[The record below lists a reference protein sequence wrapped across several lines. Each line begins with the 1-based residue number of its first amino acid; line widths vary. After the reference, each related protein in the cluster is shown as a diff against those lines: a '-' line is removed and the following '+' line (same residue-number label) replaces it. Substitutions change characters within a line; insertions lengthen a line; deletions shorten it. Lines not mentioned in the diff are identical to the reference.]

1 MFGGLLSGAA
11 SWNLDQQPSLP
22 SLRFDRLLAFSPVL
36 CSCGHSRKPFN
47 VGQSAQSWD
56 MTASELPANGMTQTA
71 SSPYKLLLATFFAAI
86 LMSAALLFAVQP
98 MFTKMVLPRLGGA
111 AAVWSVA
118 MVFFQATLLAGYA
131 YAHLLTRF
139 APGRASVLIHLAVL
153 LIACSALPLHIASG
167 WGQPP
172 SRGEAFWLL
181 GLFAASIGLP
191 FFALAANGP
200 LMQAWFVRTDHP
212 SARDPYFLFA
222 ASNIGSFLALIS
234 YPILVEPLLRLGE
247 QTWLWTVGYY
257 VLILLIAACGVLL
270 LRSDNLSPAARQ
282 KTAPPTWRDRLAF
295 VGLAA
300 VPSGLLLAVT
310 LHISTDAAAVP
321 LFWVVPLAIYLL
333 TFVITFQSRPVVPHW
348 LVIKAFPFVI
358 VALAV
363 LMIISP
369 FSTIVG
375 IAPVHLSAFFV
386 IALLCHGE
394 LARRRPAPQFLTAFY
409 MWISAGGMIGG
420 IAVGLM
426 APQAFNW
433 VAEYPLLIA
442 LSVLCMPGLA
452 LPTKGNGQYLL
463 FGVLAMAAAQLT
475 VLMSSGVKL
484 DDNLITLSIGALLG
498 LTVVFWQAP
507 LAFAAI
513 IAFVLVLGHYQYNDA
528 INNFVVRNFFGVL
541 AAAETPNGRFR
552 ILWHGG
558 IGQGAQRIRDRDGN
572 PVTGRPEMISEFQAG
587 AGIAQIFDAVRVRAG
602 GPISYA
608 VVGLG
613 TGSLTCQARPEDDA
627 IYYELDRDVIR
638 IARNPKLF
646 NFVSECRPKI
656 PIVQGDAR
664 LTIANALDAS
674 YDLIFVDAFIG
685 GAIPIHL
692 LTSEAMA
699 VYLRKLKP
707 NGIVAI
713 HVSNYH
719 LELATV
725 VAGVAHANGA
735 ITRLYDGGDVQEDAS
750 EQKWV
755 PIVAAV
761 AGKDEDFGALA
772 NSRFWPVLPA
782 DPAQR
787 VWTDDYSNVLGAL
800 LRRLRQRSES
810 LP

>member
-1 MFGGLLSGAA
+1 VCFRAPREQVTQSD
-11 SWNLDQQPSLP
+11 SSL
-22 SLRFDRLLAFSPVL
+22 
-36 CSCGHSRKPFN
+36 
-47 VGQSAQSWD
+47 
-56 MTASELPANGMTQTA
+56 
-71 SSPYKLLLATFFAAI
+71 YKLLLAAFSAAI
-86 LMSAALLFAVQP
+86 FISAALLFAVEP

-139 APGRASVLIHLAVL
+139 APGRGSVLIHLAVL
-153 LIACSALPLHIASG
+153 LIACLALPLQLAGG

-222 ASNIGSFLALIS
+222 ASNVGSFLALIS
-234 YPILVEPLLRLGE
+234 YPTVVEPFLRLGE
-247 QTWLWTVGYY
+247 QTWLWTVGFY

-270 LRSDNLSPAARQ
+270 LGSANLSPVAVTARGEE
-282 KTAPPTWRDRLAF
+282 TAPPTWRDRLAF

-321 LFWVVPLAIYLL
+321 LFWVLPLAIYLL
-333 TFVITFQSRPVVPHW
+333 TLVVPFQSRPLVPHS
-348 LVIKAFPFVI
+348 LVVKAFPFAI
-358 VALAV
+358 LALV
-363 LMIISP
+363 GLMIIDP
-369 FSTIVG
+369 FSTIIELVV
-375 IAPVHLSAFFV
+375 VHLTAFFV

-394 LARRRPAPQFLTAFY
+394 LARRRPAPKYLTAFY
-409 MWISAGGMIGG
+409 MRIAAGGMIGG
-420 IAVGLM
+420 IAVGLI
-426 APQAFNW
+426 APQLFNW

-452 LPTKGNGQYLL
+452 PPAKGDGQYLL
-463 FGVLAMAAAQLT
+463 FGALAVAAALLT
-475 VLMSSGVKL
+475 ILMSSDLKL
-484 DDNLITLSIGALLG
+484 DNNVVTLLIGGLLG
-498 LTVVFWQAP
+498 LTVYFWRAP

-513 IAFVLVLGHYQYNDA
+513 VAFVLVLGHYQYNDA
-528 INNFVVRNFFGVL
+528 INNLVVRNFFGVL
-541 AAAETPNGRFR
+541 AAAETADGRFR

-558 IGQGAQRIRDRDGN
+558 IGQGAQRIRDRDGH
-572 PVTGRPEMISEFQAG
+572 PLTGRPEMISEFQAG
-587 AGIAQIFDAVRVRAG
+587 AGIAQTFDAVRAKIG

-608 VVGLG
+608 VIGLG
-613 TGSLTCQARPEDDA
+613 TGSLTCQARPEDSA
-627 IYYELDRDVIR
+627 IYYELDPDVIR
-638 IARNPKLF
+638 IARDPKLF
-646 NFVSECRPKI
+646 NFVSECRPSI
-656 PIVQGDAR
+656 SIVQGDAR
-664 LTIANALDAS
+664 LTIANAPDAG
-674 YDLIFVDAFIG
+674 YDLIVVDAFIG
-685 GAIPIHL
+685 AAIPIHL
-692 LTSEAMA
+692 LTREAMA
-699 VYLRKLKP
+699 IYLRKLKP
-707 NGIVAI
+707 DGIVAL

-735 ITRLYDGGDVQEDAS
+735 ITRLYAGGDVQEDAS

-761 AGKDEDFGALA
+761 ARKDEDFGALA
-772 NSRFWPVLPA
+772 KSRYWPLLPP

-787 VWTDDYSNVLGAL
+787 VWTDDYSNVVGAL
-800 LRRLRQRSES
+800 VRRLRQRE
-810 LP
+810 

>member
-1 MFGGLLSGAA
+1 
-11 SWNLDQQPSLP
+11 
-22 SLRFDRLLAFSPVL
+22 
-36 CSCGHSRKPFN
+36 
-47 VGQSAQSWD
+47 
-56 MTASELPANGMTQTA
+56 MTASELPSNGTTQTA
-71 SSPYKLLLATFFAAI
+71 SSPYTLLLAVFFTAI

-118 MVFFQATLLAGYA
+118 MVFFQAALLAGYA

-139 APGRASVLIHLAVL
+139 APGLASVLIHLAVMV
-153 LIACSALPLHIASG
+153 IACFALPLHLASG
-167 WGQPP
+167 WSQPP

-222 ASNIGSFLALIS
+222 ASNVGSFLALIS
-234 YPILVEPLLRLGE
+234 YPTLVEPFLPLFE
-247 QTWLWTVGYY
+247 QTWLWGIGFY
-257 VLILLIAACGVLL
+257 VQILLIAACGVLL
-270 LRSDNLSPAARQ
+270 LRSINLSPTSPTTRSDETAA
-282 KTAPPTWRDRLAF
+282 PTRRDRLAF
-295 VGLAA
+295 IGLAA

-321 LFWVVPLAIYLL
+321 LFWVMPLAIYLL
-333 TFVITFQSRPVVPHW
+333 TFVIAFQTRPVIPHPF
-348 LVIKAFPFVI
+348 VVKAFPFVI

-363 LMIISP
+363 LMIINP
-369 FSTIVG
+369 FSTIVETVF
-375 IAPVHLSAFFV
+375 VHLGAFFV

-409 MWISAGGMIGG
+409 MMVSAGGMIGG
-420 IAVGLM
+420 IAVGLI
-426 APQAFNW
+426 APQVFNW
-433 VAEYPLLIA
+433 VAEYPLLVA
-442 LSVLCMPGLA
+442 LSVLCMPGVALA
-452 LPTKGNGQYLL
+452 RHAGQNVL
-463 FGVLAMAAAQLT
+463 FGGLAFAAVLLT
-475 VLMSSGVKL
+475 MLMSSGLKL
-484 DDNLITLSIGALLG
+484 DDNLITLFIGALLG
-498 LTVVFWQAP
+498 LIVYFWRAR

-513 IAFVLVLGHYQYNDA
+513 IGFVLILGHYQYSA
-528 INNFVVRNFFGVL
+528 AFNNFVVRNFFGVL
-541 AAAETPNGRFR
+541 AAAETTDGRFR
-552 ILWHGG
+552 VLWHGG

-587 AGIAQIFDAVRVRAG
+587 AGIAQTFDAVRASVG

-608 VVGLG
+608 VIGLG
-613 TGSLTCQARPEDDA
+613 TGSLSCQARPEDSA
-627 IYYELDRDVIR
+627 IYYELDPDVIQ
-638 IARNPKLF
+638 IARDPTLF
-646 NFVSECRPKI
+646 SFVSECRPNI
-656 PIVQGDAR
+656 SIAQGDAR
-664 LTIANALDAS
+664 LTIENAPDAS

-685 GAIPIHL
+685 AAIPIHL
-692 LTSEAMA
+692 LTREAMA

-707 NGIVAI
+707 SGIVGI

-725 VAGVAHANGA
+725 VAGIADAHGA
-735 ITRLYDGGDVQEDAS
+735 VTRLYEGGDVPEVAS

-755 PIVAAV
+755 PIVAVV
-761 AGKDEDFGALA
+761 ARRDQDFGALA
-772 NSRFWPVLPA
+772 KSKFWPVLPP

-800 LRRLRQRSES
+800 VRRLRQRNQT

>member
-1 MFGGLLSGAA
+1 MAIS
-11 SWNLDQQPSLP
+11 Q
-22 SLRFDRLLAFSPVL
+22 
-36 CSCGHSRKPFN
+36 
-47 VGQSAQSWD
+47 
-56 MTASELPANGMTQTA
+56 LPADGTTQTA
-71 SSPYKLLLATFFAAI
+71 SSPYNLLLAAFFAAI

-153 LIACSALPLHIASG
+153 LIACSALPLHLASG

-200 LMQAWFVRTDHP
+200 LIQAWFVRTDHP

-222 ASNIGSFLALIS
+222 ASNVGSFLALMS
-234 YPILVEPLLRLGE
+234 YPMVVEPFLRLGE
-247 QTWLWTVGYY
+247 QTWLWTVGFY

-270 LRSDNLSPAARQ
+270 LRSADLSPAAATAHSD

-333 TFVITFQSRPVVPHW
+333 TFVITFQSQPVVPHW

-420 IAVGLM
+420 IAVGLI
-426 APQAFNW
+426 APQVFNW

-452 LPTKGNGQYLL
+452 LPTKGNGHYLL

-613 TGSLTCQARPEDDA
+613 TGSLTCQARPEDSA
-627 IYYELDRDVIR
+627 TYYELDPDVIR
-638 IARNPKLF
+638 IARDPTLF
-646 NFVSECRPKI
+646 NFVSECR
-656 PIVQGDAR
+656 
-664 LTIANALDAS
+664 
-674 YDLIFVDAFIG
+674 
-685 GAIPIHL
+685 
-692 LTSEAMA
+692 
-699 VYLRKLKP
+699 
-707 NGIVAI
+707 
-713 HVSNYH
+713 
-719 LELATV
+719 
-725 VAGVAHANGA
+725 
-735 ITRLYDGGDVQEDAS
+735 
-750 EQKWV
+750 
-755 PIVAAV
+755 
-761 AGKDEDFGALA
+761 
-772 NSRFWPVLPA
+772 
-782 DPAQR
+782 
-787 VWTDDYSNVLGAL
+787 
-800 LRRLRQRSES
+800 
-810 LP
+810 

>member
-1 MFGGLLSGAA
+1 
-11 SWNLDQQPSLP
+11 
-22 SLRFDRLLAFSPVL
+22 
-36 CSCGHSRKPFN
+36 
-47 VGQSAQSWD
+47 
-56 MTASELPANGMTQTA
+56 MTASEIPVNGMKQTA
-71 SSPYKLLLATFFAAI
+71 SSPYSLLLPAFFAAV

-139 APGRASVLIHLAVL
+139 APGRAAILIHLSVL
-153 LIACSALPLHIASG
+153 LIACFVLPLHLPSG

-172 SRGEAFWLL
+172 SSAQAFWLL

-200 LMQAWFVRTDHP
+200 LTQAWFVRTNHP
-212 SARDPYFLFA
+212 SACDPYFLFA
-222 ASNIGSFLALIS
+222 ASNLGSFLALIS
-234 YPILVEPLLRLGE
+234 YPIVLEPFLRLGE
-247 QTWLWTVGYY
+247 QTRLWTIGFYL
-257 VLILLIAACGVLL
+257 LILMIALCGVLM
-270 LRSDNLSPAARQ
+270 LRSAKSSPVTAIVPSQ
-282 KTAPPTWRDRLAF
+282 KITPPTWRDSIAF

-310 LHISTDAAAVP
+310 LHISTDVAAVP
-321 LFWVVPLAIYLL
+321 LFWIVPLALYLL
-333 TFVITFQSRPVVPHW
+333 TFVIAFQSRPIVSHSLVV
-348 LVIKAFPFVI
+348 KAFPFVI
-358 VALAV
+358 LALAI

-369 FSTIVG
+369 FSTIIEIVS
-375 IAPVHLSAFFV
+375 VHLGAFFV

-394 LARRRPAPQFLTAFY
+394 LARRRPAPQFLTTFY

-420 IAVGLM
+420 IGVGLI
-426 APQAFNW
+426 APQVFNW

-442 LSVLCMPGLA
+442 LSILCMPGLA
-452 LPTKGNGQYLL
+452 LPTKGAAQYVL
-463 FGVLAMAAAQLT
+463 FGALVLAAALLT
-475 VLMSSGVKL
+475 LLMSSGLKL
-484 DDNLITLSIGALLG
+484 DDNVITLFIGALLG
-498 LTVVFWQAP
+498 LTVYFWWAP
-507 LAFAAI
+507 SAFAAI

-541 AAAETPNGRFR
+541 AAAETPDGRFR
-552 ILWHGG
+552 VLWHGG
-558 IGQGAQRIRDRDGN
+558 IGQGAQRVRDRDGK
-572 PVTGRPEMISEFQAG
+572 PITGRPEMISEFQAG
-587 AGIAQIFDAVRVRAG
+587 AGIAQTFDAVRARVS
-602 GPISYA
+602 GPINYA
-608 VVGLG
+608 VIGLG
-613 TGSLTCQARPEDDA
+613 TGSLTCQARPEDSA
-627 IYYELDRDVIR
+627 VYYELDPDVIR
-638 IARNPKLF
+638 IARDPKLF
-646 NFVSECRPKI
+646 NFVSACRPDI
-656 PIVQGDAR
+656 SIVQGDAR
-664 LTIANALDAS
+664 LTIASASDAS

-685 GAIPIHL
+685 AAIPIHL
-692 LTSEAMA
+692 LTREAMA

-725 VAGVAHANGA
+725 VAGVADANGA
-735 ITRLYDGGDVQEDAS
+735 ITRLYEGGDVSENVS

-755 PIVAAV
+755 PIVTAV
-761 AGKDEDFGALA
+761 ARKDEDFGALA
-772 NSRFWPVLPA
+772 KSRFWPVLPP

-800 LRRLRQRSES
+800 VRRLRQRSES

>member
-1 MFGGLLSGAA
+1 M
-11 SWNLDQQPSLP
+11 
-22 SLRFDRLLAFSPVL
+22 
-36 CSCGHSRKPFN
+36 C
-47 VGQSAQSWD
+47 
-56 MTASELPANGMTQTA
+56 ASELPATRMTQSD
-71 SSPYKLLLATFFAAI
+71 SSPYNLLLAAFSAAI
-86 LMSAALLFAVQP
+86 FISATLLFAVEP

-139 APGRASVLIHLAVL
+139 APGRGSVLIHLAVL
-153 LIACSALPLHIASG
+153 LIACLALPLHLAGG

-181 GLFAASIGLP
+181 ELFAASIGLP

-222 ASNIGSFLALIS
+222 ASNVGSFLALIS
-234 YPILVEPLLRLGE
+234 YPTVVEPFLRLGE
-247 QTWLWTVGYY
+247 QTWLWTVGFY

-270 LRSDNLSPAARQ
+270 LRSANLSPPVAT
-282 KTAPPTWRDRLAF
+282 KETAPTWRDRLAL

-321 LFWVVPLAIYLL
+321 LFWVLPLAIYLL
-333 TFVITFQSRPVVPHW
+333 TFVIAFQSRPVVPHS
-348 LVIKAFPFVI
+348 LVVKAFPFVI
-358 VALAV
+358 LTLAG
-363 LMIISP
+363 LMIIDP
-369 FSTIVG
+369 FSTIIELVV
-375 IAPVHLSAFFV
+375 VHLTAFFV

-394 LARRRPAPQFLTAFY
+394 LARRRPAPKYLTAFY
-409 MWISAGGMIGG
+409 MRISAGGMIGG
-420 IAVGLM
+420 IAVGLI
-426 APQAFNW
+426 APQVFNW

-452 LPTKGNGQYLL
+452 LPTKGAGQYLL
-463 FGVLAMAAAQLT
+463 FGALAVAAALLT
-475 VLMSSGVKL
+475 ILMSSGLKL
-484 DDNLITLSIGALLG
+484 DNNLITLLIGALFG
-498 LTVVFWQAP
+498 LTVYFWRAP

-513 IAFVLVLGHYQYNDA
+513 IAFVLILGNYQYNDA

-541 AAAETPNGRFR
+541 AAAETADGRFR

-572 PVTGRPEMISEFQAG
+572 PATGRPEMISEFQAG
-587 AGIAQIFDAVRVRAG
+587 AGVAQTFDAVRAKVG

-608 VVGLG
+608 VIGLG
-613 TGSLTCQARPEDDA
+613 TGSLSCQARPEDSV
-627 IYYELDRDVIR
+627 IYYELDPDVIR
-638 IARNPKLF
+638 IARNPALF
-646 NFVSECRPKI
+646 NFVSECRPNI

-664 LTIANALDAS
+664 LTIANAPDAG

-685 GAIPIHL
+685 AAIPIHL
-692 LTSEAMA
+692 LTKEAMA
-699 VYLRKLKP
+699 IYLRKLKP
-707 NGIVAI
+707 NGIVAL

-719 LELATV
+719 LELGSV

-735 ITRLYDGGDVQEDAS
+735 ITRLYDGGDVQEDAA

-761 AGKDEDFGALA
+761 ARKDEDFGALA
-772 NSRFWPVLPA
+772 KSRYWPLLPP

-800 LRRLRQRSES
+800 VRRLQQRGE
-810 LP
+810 

>member
-1 MFGGLLSGAA
+1 MTQSD
-11 SWNLDQQPSLP
+11 SSLYN
-22 SLRFDRLLAFSPVL
+22 FLLAAFS
-36 CSCGHSRKPFN
+36 
-47 VGQSAQSWD
+47 
-56 MTASELPANGMTQTA
+56 
-71 SSPYKLLLATFFAAI
+71 AAI
-86 LMSAALLFAVQP
+86 FVSAALLFAVEP

-139 APGRASVLIHLAVL
+139 APGRGSVLIHLAVL
-153 LIACSALPLHIASG
+153 LIACLALPLHLAGG

-191 FFALAANGP
+191 FFALAANAP

-222 ASNIGSFLALIS
+222 ASNVGSFLALIS
-234 YPILVEPLLRLGE
+234 YPTVVEPFLRLGE
-247 QTWLWTVGYY
+247 QTWLWTVGFYI
-257 VLILLIAACGVLL
+257 LILLIAACGVLL
-270 LRSDNLSPAARQ
+270 LGSANLSPVAVTAGSEQ
-282 KTAPPTWRDRLAF
+282 TAPLTWRDRLAF

-321 LFWVVPLAIYLL
+321 LFWVLPLAIYLL
-333 TFVITFQSRPVVPHW
+333 TFVVAFQSRPVVPHS
-348 LVIKAFPFVI
+348 LVVRAFPFVI
-358 VALAV
+358 LALAG
-363 LMIISP
+363 LMIIDP
-369 FSTIVG
+369 FSTIIELVL
-375 IAPVHLSAFFV
+375 VHLTAFFV

-394 LARRRPAPQFLTAFY
+394 LARRRPAPKYLTAFY

-420 IAVGLM
+420 IAVGLI
-426 APQAFNW
+426 APQVFNW

-452 LPTKGNGQYLL
+452 PPARGDGQYLL
-463 FGVLAMAAAQLT
+463 FGALAVAAALLT
-475 VLMSSGVKL
+475 ILMSLGLKP
-484 DDNLITLSIGALLG
+484 DNNVTTLLIGGLLG
-498 LTVVFWQAP
+498 LTVYFWRAP

-513 IAFVLVLGHYQYNDA
+513 IAFVLVLGHYQYNEF

-541 AAAETPNGRFR
+541 AAAETADGRFR

-558 IGQGAQRIRDRDGN
+558 FGQGAQRIRDHDGN
-572 PVTGRPEMISEFQAG
+572 ALTGRPEMISEFQAG
-587 AGIAQIFDAVRVRAG
+587 AGIAQTFDAVRAKIG

-608 VVGLG
+608 VIGLG
-613 TGSLTCQARPEDDA
+613 TGTLTCQARPEDSA
-627 IYYELDRDVIR
+627 IYYELDPDVIR
-638 IARNPKLF
+638 IARDPKLF
-646 NFVSECRPKI
+646 NFVSECRPNI

-664 LTIANALDAS
+664 LTIANAPDAS
-674 YDLIFVDAFIG
+674 YDLIIVDAFIG
-685 GAIPIHL
+685 AAIPIHL
-692 LTSEAMA
+692 LTREAMA
-699 VYLRKLKP
+699 IYLRKLKP
-707 NGIVAI
+707 NGIVAL

-735 ITRLYDGGDVQEDAS
+735 ITRLYEGGDVQEDAS

-761 AGKDEDFGALA
+761 ARKDEDFGALA
-772 NSRFWPVLPA
+772 RSRYWPLLPP

-787 VWTDDYSNVLGAL
+787 VWTDDYSNVVGAL
-800 LRRLRQRSES
+800 VRRLRQRE
-810 LP
+810 

>member
-1 MFGGLLSGAA
+1 M
-11 SWNLDQQPSLP
+11 
-22 SLRFDRLLAFSPVL
+22 
-36 CSCGHSRKPFN
+36 C
-47 VGQSAQSWD
+47 
-56 MTASELPANGMTQTA
+56 ASELPATRMTQSD
-71 SSPYKLLLATFFAAI
+71 SSPYNLLLAAFSAAI
-86 LMSAALLFAVQP
+86 FISATLLFAVEP

-139 APGRASVLIHLAVL
+139 APGRGSVLIHLAVL
-153 LIACSALPLHIASG
+153 LIACLALPLHLAGG

-222 ASNIGSFLALIS
+222 ASNVGSFLALIS
-234 YPILVEPLLRLGE
+234 YPTVVEPFLRLGE
-247 QTWLWTVGYY
+247 QTWLWTVGFY

-270 LRSDNLSPAARQ
+270 LRSANLSPPVAT
-282 KTAPPTWRDRLAF
+282 KETAPTWRDRLAL

-321 LFWVVPLAIYLL
+321 LFWVLPLAIYLL
-333 TFVITFQSRPVVPHW
+333 TFVIAFQSRPVVPHS
-348 LVIKAFPFVI
+348 LVVKAFPFVI
-358 VALAV
+358 LTLAG
-363 LMIISP
+363 LMIIDP
-369 FSTIVG
+369 FSTIIELVV
-375 IAPVHLSAFFV
+375 VHLTAFFV

-394 LARRRPAPQFLTAFY
+394 LARRRPAPKYLTAFY
-409 MWISAGGMIGG
+409 MRISAGGMIGG
-420 IAVGLM
+420 IAVGLI
-426 APQAFNW
+426 APQVFNW

-452 LPTKGNGQYLL
+452 LPTKGAGQYLL
-463 FGVLAMAAAQLT
+463 FGALAVAAALLT
-475 VLMSSGVKL
+475 ILMSSGLKL
-484 DDNLITLSIGALLG
+484 DNNLITLLIGALFG
-498 LTVVFWQAP
+498 LTVYFWRAP

-513 IAFVLVLGHYQYNDA
+513 IAFVLVLGNYQYNDV

-541 AAAETPNGRFR
+541 AAAETADGRFR

-572 PVTGRPEMISEFQAG
+572 PATGRPEMISEFQAG
-587 AGIAQIFDAVRVRAG
+587 AGVAQTFDAVRAKVG

-608 VVGLG
+608 VIGLG
-613 TGSLTCQARPEDDA
+613 TGSLSCQARPEDSV
-627 IYYELDRDVIR
+627 IYYELDPDVIR
-638 IARNPKLF
+638 IARNPALF
-646 NFVSECRPKI
+646 NFVSECRPNI

-664 LTIANALDAS
+664 LTIANAPDAG

-685 GAIPIHL
+685 AAIPIHL
-692 LTSEAMA
+692 LTKEAMA
-699 VYLRKLKP
+699 IYLRKLKP
-707 NGIVAI
+707 NGIVAL

-719 LELATV
+719 LELGSV

-735 ITRLYDGGDVQEDAS
+735 ITRLYDGGDVQEDAA

-761 AGKDEDFGALA
+761 ARKDEDFGALA
-772 NSRFWPVLPA
+772 KSRYWPLLPP

-800 LRRLRQRSES
+800 VRRLQQRGE
-810 LP
+810 

>member
-1 MFGGLLSGAA
+1 M
-11 SWNLDQQPSLP
+11 
-22 SLRFDRLLAFSPVL
+22 
-36 CSCGHSRKPFN
+36 C
-47 VGQSAQSWD
+47 
-56 MTASELPANGMTQTA
+56 ASELPANRMTQSD
-71 SSPYKLLLATFFAAI
+71 SSPYNLLLAAFSAAI
-86 LMSAALLFAVQP
+86 FISAALLFVVEP

-139 APGRASVLIHLAVL
+139 APGRGSVLIHLAVL
-153 LIACSALPLHIASG
+153 LIACLALPLHLASG

-222 ASNIGSFLALIS
+222 ASNVGSFLALIS
-234 YPILVEPLLRLGE
+234 YPTVVEPFLRLRE
-247 QTWLWTVGYY
+247 QAWLWTVGFY

-270 LRSDNLSPAARQ
+270 LRSANLSQAAATARSE
-282 KTAPPTWRDRLAF
+282 TAPPTWRDRLAF

-321 LFWVVPLAIYLL
+321 LFWVLPLAIYLL
-333 TFVITFQSRPVVPHW
+333 TFVIAFQSRPVVPHS
-348 LVIKAFPFVI
+348 LVVKAFPFVI
-358 VALAV
+358 LALAG
-363 LMIISP
+363 LMIIDP
-369 FSTIVG
+369 FSTIIELVV
-375 IAPVHLSAFFV
+375 VHLTAFFV

-394 LARRRPAPQFLTAFY
+394 LARRRPAPKYLTAFY
-409 MWISAGGMIGG
+409 MRISAGGMIGG
-420 IAVGLM
+420 IAVGLI
-426 APQAFNW
+426 APQVFNW

-442 LSVLCMPGLA
+442 LSVLCMPGLS
-452 LPTKGNGQYLL
+452 LPAKGAAQYLL
-463 FGVLAMAAAQLT
+463 LGALAVAAALLT
-475 VLMSSGVKL
+475 ILMSSGLKL
-484 DDNLITLSIGALLG
+484 DNNLITLLIGALFG
-498 LTVVFWQAP
+498 LTVYFWRAP

-513 IAFVLVLGHYQYNDA
+513 IAFVLVLGNYQYNDA

-541 AAAETPNGRFR
+541 AAAETADGRFR

-572 PVTGRPEMISEFQAG
+572 RITGRPEMISEFQAG
-587 AGIAQIFDAVRVRAG
+587 AGIAQTFDAVRAKVG

-608 VVGLG
+608 VIGLG
-613 TGSLTCQARPEDDA
+613 TGSLSCQARPEDSA
-627 IYYELDRDVIR
+627 IFYELDPDVIR
-638 IARNPKLF
+638 IARDPALF
-646 NFVSECRPKI
+646 NFVSECRPNI

-664 LTIANALDAS
+664 LTIANVPDAG

-685 GAIPIHL
+685 AAIPVHL
-692 LTSEAMA
+692 LTKEAMA
-699 VYLRKLKP
+699 IYLRKLKP
-707 NGIVAI
+707 NGIVAL

-719 LELATV
+719 LELGSV

-735 ITRLYDGGDVQEDAS
+735 ITRLYDGGDVQEDAA

-761 AGKDEDFGALA
+761 ARKDEDFGALA
-772 NSRFWPVLPA
+772 KSRFWPLLPP

-800 LRRLRQRSES
+800 VRRLRQRSE
-810 LP
+810 

>member
-1 MFGGLLSGAA
+1 
-11 SWNLDQQPSLP
+11 
-22 SLRFDRLLAFSPVL
+22 
-36 CSCGHSRKPFN
+36 
-47 VGQSAQSWD
+47 

-71 SSPYKLLLATFFAAI
+71 SPPDNLLLAVFCAAI
-86 LMSAALLFAVQP
+86 LLSAALLFAVQP

-139 APGRASVLIHLAVL
+139 APGRGSVLIHLTVL
-153 LIACSALPLHIASG
+153 LIACFALPLHLAGG
-167 WGQPP
+167 WSQPP

-181 GLFAASIGLP
+181 GLFAASIGVP

-222 ASNIGSFLALIS
+222 ASNVGSFLALIS
-234 YPILVEPLLRLGE
+234 YPLVVEPFLRLGE
-247 QTWLWTVGYY
+247 QTWLWTVGFY

-270 LRSDNLSPAARQ
+270 LRSTNVSPAAATARSEE
-282 KTAPPTWRDRLAF
+282 TAPPTRSDGSAF
-295 VGLAA
+295 VALAA

-333 TFVITFQSRPVVPHW
+333 TFVIAFQSRPIIPHW
-348 LVIKAFPFVI
+348 LVVKAFPFVI
-358 VALAV
+358 VALTA

-375 IAPVHLSAFFV
+375 LVCVHLSAFFV

-394 LARRRPAPQFLTAFY
+394 LARRRPAPQFLTGFY
-409 MWISAGGMIGG
+409 MRISAGGMIGG
-420 IAVGLM
+420 IVVGLI
-426 APQAFNW
+426 APQAFSW

-452 LPTKGNGQYLL
+452 LLTKGAGQYLL
-463 FGVLAMAAAQLT
+463 FAALAAAAALLT
-475 VLMSSGVKL
+475 ILISSGVRL
-484 DDNLITLSIGALLG
+484 DDNVITLLIGAVLG
-498 LTVVFWQAP
+498 LTAYFWRAP
-507 LAFAAI
+507 PAFAAI
-513 IAFVLVLGHYQYNDA
+513 IAFALVLGHYQYNDA
-528 INNFVVRNFFGVL
+528 VNNFVVRNFFGVL
-541 AAAETPNGRFR
+541 AAAETTDGRFR

-558 IGQGAQRIRDRDGN
+558 IGQGAQRIRDRDGK

-587 AGIAQIFDAVRVRAG
+587 AGIAQTFDAVRARVG

-608 VVGLG
+608 VIGLG
-613 TGSLTCQARPEDDA
+613 TGSLTCQARPEDSA
-627 IYYELDRDVIR
+627 IYYELDPDVIR
-638 IARNPKLF
+638 IARDPKLF
-646 NFVSECRPKI
+646 NFVSECRPDI

-664 LTIANALDAS
+664 LTIANAPDAG
-674 YDLIFVDAFIG
+674 YDLLFVDAFIG
-685 GAIPIHL
+685 AAIPIHL
-692 LTSEAMA
+692 LTREAMA
-699 VYLRKLKP
+699 IYLRKVKP
-707 NGIVAI
+707 NGIVAL

-725 VAGVAHANGA
+725 VAGVARANSA
-735 ITRLYDGGDVQEDAS
+735 LTRVYDGGDVQEDAT

-755 PIVAAV
+755 PTVAAV
-761 AGKDEDFGALA
+761 ARKDEDFGVLAKSKYWPALT
-772 NSRFWPVLPA
+772 P

-800 LRRLRQRSES
+800 VRRLRQRSE
-810 LP
+810 

>member
-1 MFGGLLSGAA
+1 
-11 SWNLDQQPSLP
+11 
-22 SLRFDRLLAFSPVL
+22 
-36 CSCGHSRKPFN
+36 
-47 VGQSAQSWD
+47 
-56 MTASELPANGMTQTA
+56 MTASEFPAKGTAQTA
-71 SSPYKLLLATFFAAI
+71 SVANNLLLATFCAAI

-118 MVFFQATLLAGYA
+118 MVFFQATLLAGYS

-139 APGRASVLIHLAVL
+139 APGPGAILIHLAVL
-153 LIACSALPLHIASG
+153 LIACLALPLHLASG

-200 LMQAWFVRTDHP
+200 LMQAWFVRTGHP
-212 SARDPYFLFA
+212 SAHDPYFLFA
-222 ASNIGSFLALIS
+222 ASNAGSFLALIS
-234 YPILVEPLLRLGE
+234 YPLVIEPILPLGE
-247 QTWLWTVGYY
+247 QTWLWTVGFY

-270 LRSDNLSPAARQ
+270 LRSSGLSPAAAPARSQ
-282 KTAPPTWRDRLAF
+282 ETAPPAWHDRLAF

-310 LHISTDAAAVP
+310 LHISTDAAAVS

-333 TFVITFQSRPVVPHW
+333 TFVIAFQSRPVVPHW
-348 LVIKAFPFVI
+348 LVVKSFPFVV
-358 VALAV
+358 VALAA

-375 IAPVHLSAFFV
+375 LVSVHLSAFFV

-394 LARRRPAPQFLTAFY
+394 LARRRPAPQFLTGFY
-409 MWISAGGMIGG
+409 MLISAGGMIGG
-420 IAVGLM
+420 IAVGLI
-426 APQAFNW
+426 APHVFNW

-452 LPTKGNGQYLL
+452 LPARGAGQYLL
-463 FGVLAMAAAQLT
+463 FAALVAAAALLT
-475 VLMSSGVKL
+475 ALMSSGVRV
-484 DDNLITLSIGALLG
+484 DDNVITLLIGALLG
-498 LTVVFWQAP
+498 LTAYFWRAAP
-507 LAFAAI
+507 AFASI
-513 IAFVLVLGHYQYNDA
+513 IAFTLVLGHYQYNDA
-528 INNFVVRNFFGVL
+528 VNNFVVRNFFGVL
-541 AAAETPNGRFR
+541 AAAETSDGRFR

-558 IGQGAQRIRDRDGN
+558 IGQGAQRIRDRDGK
-572 PVTGRPEMISEFQAG
+572 PITGRPEMISEFQAG
-587 AGIAQIFDAVRVRAG
+587 AGIAQTFDAVRARVG

-608 VVGLG
+608 VIGLG
-613 TGSLTCQARPEDDA
+613 TGSLTCQARPEDGA
-627 IYYELDRDVIR
+627 IYYELDPDIIR

-646 NFVSECRPKI
+646 TFVSECRPDI

-664 LTIANALDAS
+664 LTIANAPDAS

-685 GAIPIHL
+685 AAIPIHL
-692 LTSEAMA
+692 LTREAMA
-699 VYLRKLKP
+699 LYLHKLKP
-707 NGIVAI
+707 NGIVAL

-719 LELATV
+719 LELGTV
-725 VAGVAHANGA
+725 VAGAARADGA
-735 ITRLYDGGDVQEDAS
+735 ITRLYEGGDVKEDAN

-755 PIVAAV
+755 PAVAAV
-761 AGKDEDFGALA
+761 ARKDEDFGVLA
-772 NSRFWPVLPA
+772 KSKYWPVLPP

-800 LRRLRQRSES
+800 VRRLRQRD
-810 LP
+810 

>member
-1 MFGGLLSGAA
+1 
-11 SWNLDQQPSLP
+11 
-22 SLRFDRLLAFSPVL
+22 
-36 CSCGHSRKPFN
+36 
-47 VGQSAQSWD
+47 
-56 MTASELPANGMTQTA
+56 MTASELPVKGTTQIA
-71 SSPYKLLLATFFAAI
+71 SVPKHLLLATFFAAI
-86 LMSAALLFAVQP
+86 LLSAALLFSVQP

-139 APGRASVLIHLAVL
+139 APGPRSILIHVAVL
-153 LIACSALPLHIASG
+153 LIACLALPLHLASG

-172 SRGEAFWLL
+172 PRAEAFWLL

-222 ASNIGSFLALIS
+222 ASNAGSLLALIS
-234 YPILVEPLLRLGE
+234 YPIVVEPFLPLGE
-247 QTWLWTVGYY
+247 QTWLWTIGFYG
-257 VLILLIAACGVLL
+257 LILLIAACGLLL
-270 LRSDNLSPAARQ
+270 LRSPGLSPAAAITRSMEA
-282 KTAPPTWRDRLAF
+282 APLTWLDRSAF

-333 TFVITFQSRPVVPHW
+333 TFVIAFQSHPVVPHW
-348 LVIKAFPFVI
+348 LVVKSFPFV
-358 VALAV
+358 VLALAV
-363 LMIISP
+363 LMIINP

-375 IAPVHLSAFFV
+375 LVTVHLSAFFV

-394 LARRRPAPQFLTAFY
+394 LARRRPAPQFLTGFY
-409 MWISAGGMIGG
+409 MLISAGGVIGG
-420 IAVGLM
+420 VAVGLI
-426 APQAFNW
+426 APHVFNW

-442 LSVLCMPGLA
+442 LSVLCAPGLA
-452 LPTKGNGQYLL
+452 LPAKRDGQYLL
-463 FGVLAMAAAQLT
+463 LAALVAAAALLT
-475 VLMSSGVKL
+475 TFMSSGVKL
-484 DDNLITLSIGALLG
+484 DDNLITLLIGVLLG
-498 LTVVFWQAP
+498 FTLYFWRAA

-513 IAFVLVLGHYQYNDA
+513 IAFTLVLGHYQYNDA
-528 INNFVVRNFFGVL
+528 VNNFVIRNFFGVL
-541 AAAETPNGRFR
+541 AAAETTDGRFR

-558 IGQGAQRIRDRDGN
+558 IGQGAQRIRDRDGK

-587 AGIAQIFDAVRVRAG
+587 AGIAQTFDAVRARVG

-608 VVGLG
+608 VIGLG
-613 TGSLTCQARPEDDA
+613 TGSLTCQARPEDSA
-627 IYYELDRDVIR
+627 IYYELDPDVIR
-638 IARNPKLF
+638 IARDPKLF
-646 NFVSECRPKI
+646 SFVSECRRDI

-664 LTIANALDAS
+664 LTIANAADAG

-685 GAIPIHL
+685 AAIPTHL
-692 LTSEAMA
+692 LTREAMA
-699 VYLRKLKP
+699 VYLRKIKP
-707 NGIVAI
+707 NGIVAL

-719 LELATV
+719 LELGTV
-725 VAGVAHANGA
+725 VAGVAEANGA
-735 ITRLYDGGDVQEDAS
+735 ITRLYEGGDVKEEPN

-755 PIVAAV
+755 PAVAAV
-761 AGKDEDFGALA
+761 ARKNEDFGVLA
-772 NSRFWPVLPA
+772 KSKYWPVLAP

-787 VWTDDYSNVLGAL
+787 VWTDDYSNVMGAL
-800 LRRLRQRSES
+800 VRRLRHRGQ
-810 LP
+810 

>member
-1 MFGGLLSGAA
+1 M
-11 SWNLDQQPSLP
+11 
-22 SLRFDRLLAFSPVL
+22 
-36 CSCGHSRKPFN
+36 C
-47 VGQSAQSWD
+47 
-56 MTASELPANGMTQTA
+56 ASELPANRMTQ
-71 SSPYKLLLATFFAAI
+71 SDSWPYNLLLAAFSAAI
-86 LMSAALLFAVQP
+86 FISAALLFAVEP

-139 APGRASVLIHLAVL
+139 APGRGSVLIHLAVL
-153 LIACSALPLHIASG
+153 LIACLALPLHLAGG

-181 GLFAASIGLP
+181 GLFAVSIGLP

-222 ASNIGSFLALIS
+222 ASNVGSFLALIS
-234 YPILVEPLLRLGE
+234 YPTVVEPFLRLGE
-247 QTWLWTVGYY
+247 QTWLWTSGFY

-270 LRSDNLSPAARQ
+270 LRSANLSPPAA
-282 KTAPPTWRDRLAF
+282 TARSEETAPTWRDRLVL

-321 LFWVVPLAIYLL
+321 LFWVLPLAIYLL
-333 TFVITFQSRPVVPHW
+333 TFVIAFQSRPVVPHS
-348 LVIKAFPFVI
+348 LVVKVFPFVI
-358 VALAV
+358 LALAG
-363 LMIISP
+363 LMIIDP
-369 FSTIVG
+369 FSTIIELVV
-375 IAPVHLSAFFV
+375 VHLTAFFV

-394 LARRRPAPQFLTAFY
+394 LARRRPAPKYLTAFY
-409 MWISAGGMIGG
+409 MRISAGGMIGG
-420 IAVGLM
+420 IAVGLI
-426 APQAFNW
+426 APQVFNW

-452 LPTKGNGQYLL
+452 LPAKGAGQYLL
-463 FGVLAMAAAQLT
+463 FGALAVAAALLT
-475 VLMSSGVKL
+475 ILMSSGLKL
-484 DDNLITLSIGALLG
+484 DNNLITLLIGALFG
-498 LTVVFWQAP
+498 LTVYFWRAP

-513 IAFVLVLGHYQYNDA
+513 IAFVLVLGNYQYNDV

-541 AAAETPNGRFR
+541 AAAETADGRFR

-572 PVTGRPEMISEFQAG
+572 RITGRPEMISEFQAG
-587 AGIAQIFDAVRVRAG
+587 AGIAQTFDAVRAKVG

-608 VVGLG
+608 VIGLG
-613 TGSLTCQARPEDDA
+613 TGSLSCQARPEDSA
-627 IYYELDRDVIR
+627 IFYELDPDVIR
-638 IARNPKLF
+638 IARDPALF
-646 NFVSECRPKI
+646 NFVSECRPNI

-664 LTIANALDAS
+664 LTIANVPDAG

-685 GAIPIHL
+685 AAIPVHL
-692 LTSEAMA
+692 LTKEAMA
-699 VYLRKLKP
+699 IYLRKLKP
-707 NGIVAI
+707 NGIVAL

-719 LELATV
+719 LELGSV

-735 ITRLYDGGDVQEDAS
+735 ITRLYDGGDVQEDAA

-761 AGKDEDFGALA
+761 ARKDEDFGALA
-772 NSRFWPVLPA
+772 KSRFWPLLPP

-800 LRRLRQRSES
+800 VRRLRQRSE
-810 LP
+810 

>member
-1 MFGGLLSGAA
+1 
-11 SWNLDQQPSLP
+11 
-22 SLRFDRLLAFSPVL
+22 
-36 CSCGHSRKPFN
+36 
-47 VGQSAQSWD
+47 
-56 MTASELPANGMTQTA
+56 MTASELPANGTRQTA
-71 SSPYKLLLATFFAAI
+71 SSPYNLLLVIFFAAI
-86 LMSAALLFAVQP
+86 LMSAALLFAIQP

-139 APGRASVLIHLAVL
+139 APGRASVLFHLAVL
-153 LIACSALPLHIASG
+153 LIACSALPVHIASG

-172 SRGEAFWLL
+172 ARGEAFWLL
-181 GLFAASIGLP
+181 GLFATSIGLP

-212 SARDPYFLFA
+212 SARDPYFLFS

-234 YPILVEPLLRLGE
+234 YPIVIEPFLRLGE
-247 QTWLWTVGYY
+247 QTWLWAVGYY
-257 VLILLIAACGVLL
+257 VLLLLIAACGVLL
-270 LRSDNLSPAARQ
+270 LRSPNLSPAAAAAGSE
-282 KTAPPTWRDRLAF
+282 KIAPPTWRDWLAF

-310 LHISTDAAAVP
+310 LQISTDAAAVP

-333 TFVITFQSRPVVPHW
+333 TFVIAFQSRPLVPHW
-348 LVIKAFPFVI
+348 FVVNAFPFVI
-358 VALAV
+358 VASAV

-375 IAPVHLSAFFV
+375 TASVHLSAFLV

-409 MWISAGGMIGG
+409 MWISVGGMIGG
-420 IAVGLM
+420 IVVGLI
-426 APQAFNW
+426 APRAFNW

-442 LSVLCMPGLA
+442 LSVLCTPGLTP
-452 LPTKGNGQYLL
+452 PTKRAGEYLL
-463 FGVLAMAAAQLT
+463 FSALAIAAALLT
-475 VLMSSGVKL
+475 TLMSSGLKL
-484 DDNLITLSIGALLG
+484 DDNLITLFIGALLG
-498 LTVVFWQAP
+498 LTVYFWRVP

-513 IAFVLVLGHYQYNDA
+513 IGFVLVLAHYQYNDVR
-528 INNFVVRNFFGVL
+528 NNFVVRNFFGVL
-541 AAAETPNGRFR
+541 AVAETANGRFR

-572 PVTGRPEMISEFQAG
+572 PITGRPEMISEFQAG
-587 AGIAQIFDAVRVRAG
+587 AGIAQVFDAVHARVD

-613 TGSLTCQARPEDDA
+613 TGSLTCQARPEDNA
-627 IYYELDRDVIR
+627 TYYELDPDVIR
-638 IARNPKLF
+638 IARDPTLF
-646 NFVSECRPKI
+646 NFVSECRPNI
-656 PIVQGDAR
+656 SIVQGDAR
-664 LTIANALDAS
+664 LMLANAPDAS

-685 GAIPIHL
+685 AAIPIHL
-692 LTSEAMA
+692 LTREAMA
-699 VYLRKLKP
+699 IYLRKLKP

-735 ITRLYDGGDVQEDAS
+735 ITRLYDGGDVPEDAS

-755 PIVAAV
+755 PVVAAV
-761 AGKDEDFGALA
+761 ARRDEDFGVLA

-782 DPAQR
+782 NPTQR

-800 LRRLRQRSES
+800 VRRLRQRSES
-810 LP
+810 QG

>member
-1 MFGGLLSGAA
+1 MA
-11 SWNLDQQPSLP
+11 
-22 SLRFDRLLAFSPVL
+22 V
-36 CSCGHSRKPFN
+36 
-47 VGQSAQSWD
+47 
-56 MTASELPANGMTQTA
+56 SELPASGTTQTA
-71 SSPYKLLLATFFAAI
+71 SSPHNLLLATFFAVI
-86 LMSAALLFAVQP
+86 LTSAALLFAVQP

-139 APGRASVLIHLAVL
+139 APGRGSVLIHLAVL
-153 LIACSALPLHIASG
+153 MIACFALPLHLADG
-167 WGQPP
+167 WDEPP
-172 SRGEAFWLL
+172 PRGEAFWLL

-222 ASNIGSFLALIS
+222 ASNVGSFLALVS
-234 YPILVEPLLRLGE
+234 YPMVVEPFLRLGA
-247 QTWLWTVGYY
+247 QTLLWTVGFY

-270 LRSDNLSPAARQ
+270 LRSSNLSPAAATADGEE
-282 KTAPPTWRDRLAF
+282 TAPPAWRDRMTF

-310 LHISTDAAAVP
+310 LHISTDAAAIP

-333 TFVITFQSRPVVPHW
+333 TFVIAFQSRPIVAHW
-348 LVIKAFPFVI
+348 LVVEAFPFVI
-358 VALAV
+358 VALAA

-375 IAPVHLSAFFV
+375 TASVHLSAFFV
-386 IALLCHGE
+386 VALLCHGE

-409 MWISAGGMIGG
+409 IWISSGGMIGG

-426 APQAFNW
+426 APQAFSW

-452 LPTKGNGQYLL
+452 LPTKGKEQNLL
-463 FGVLAMAAAQLT
+463 FSALAVAAALLAI
-475 VLMSSGVKL
+475 LMRSGVNL
-484 DDNLITLSIGALLG
+484 DDNVITLLIGALLG
-498 LTVVFWQAP
+498 LTVYFWRAP

-513 IAFVLVLGHYQYNDA
+513 IAFVLVLSHYQYNDA
-528 INNFVVRNFFGVL
+528 VNKFVVRNFFGVL
-541 AAAETPNGRFR
+541 AAAETADGRFR
-552 ILWHGG
+552 LLWHGG

-572 PVTGRPEMISEFQAG
+572 PITGRPEMISEFQAG
-587 AGIAQIFDAVRVRAG
+587 AGIAQTFDAVRARVD

-613 TGSLTCQARPEDDA
+613 TGSLTCQARPEDSA
-627 IYYELDRDVIR
+627 IYYELDPDVIR
-638 IARNPKLF
+638 IARDPTLF
-646 NFVSECRPKI
+646 NFVSECRPDI
-656 PIVQGDAR
+656 SIVQGDAR
-664 LTIANALDAS
+664 PTIANAPDAS
-674 YDLIFVDAFIG
+674 YDLIVVDAFIG
-685 GAIPIHL
+685 AAIPIHL
-692 LTSEAMA
+692 LTREAMA

-707 NGIVAI
+707 DGIVAM

-725 VAGVAHANGA
+725 VAGAAGANGA
-735 ITRLYDGGDVQEDAS
+735 ITRLYDGGDVPEDAS

-755 PIVAAV
+755 PVVAAV
-761 AGKDEDFGALA
+761 ARKDEDFGTLA
-772 NSRFWPVLPA
+772 KSKFWPVLPP

-800 LRRLRQRSES
+800 VRRLRQRQ
-810 LP
+810 